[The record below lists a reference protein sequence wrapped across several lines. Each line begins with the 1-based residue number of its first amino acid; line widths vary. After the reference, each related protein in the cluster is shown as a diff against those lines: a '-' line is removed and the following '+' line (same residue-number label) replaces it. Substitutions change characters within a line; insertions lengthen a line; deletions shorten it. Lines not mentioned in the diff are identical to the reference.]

1 MKYFLDLG
9 YNVDLITTKVG
20 NQSFIFFE
28 KTKKIRFFKLDDSRI
43 YYEKDEYIIKLR
55 EIFKKYV
62 AILLQTTFPDLNHF
76 YINANLLKGKNS
88 IFVYHYYP
96 EMRYIDFHN
105 NIRSWTLLNFTKD
118 ALEVNPHYFGKI
130 NLVDKNKITRFFIT
144 STNKRNY
151 DQLISATDKLKNENF
166 QFEIIV
172 TGRSKSFTEQKIPTK
187 IKDKFFFKLNLSYLD
202 LMKIVQTTDF
212 IIITLDKNNP
222 GDNTYNDGRSTGSAQ
237 LSYGFLKPV
246 IINKDFTKTYGM
258 TDENSIIYNELKDS
272 LYYAMRDAITM
283 TNDEYKKKQ
292 NNLKKTADNIYEIS
306 KNNVKTTLDY
316 IIKSENQF

>member
-1 MKYFLDLG
+1 
-9 YNVDLITTKVG
+9 
-20 NQSFIFFE
+20 
-28 KTKKIRFFKLDDSRI
+28 
-43 YYEKDEYIIKLR
+43 
-55 EIFKKYV
+55 
-62 AILLQTTFPDLNHF
+62 
-76 YINANLLKGKNS
+76 
-88 IFVYHYYP
+88 
-96 EMRYIDFHN
+96 MRYIDFHN